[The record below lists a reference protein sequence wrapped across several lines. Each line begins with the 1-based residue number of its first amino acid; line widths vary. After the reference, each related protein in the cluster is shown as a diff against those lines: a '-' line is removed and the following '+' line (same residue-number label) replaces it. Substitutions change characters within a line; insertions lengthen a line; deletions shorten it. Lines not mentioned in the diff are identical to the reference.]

1 MVGLSS
7 DPRGANIPGT
17 EPNIVDN
24 WRYPLNSLAK
34 ALLVTAAIGAA
45 DRAFAAETP
54 ERAPVPLAAPAPAA
68 MPSGALGDSI
78 RAGHELIVNTQVTA
92 KAYVGNGLTCANC
105 HLDAGRQA
113 YAAPLV
119 GLTGMFPEYE
129 SRSASVQSLEERIND
144 CFVRSM
150 NGRKLP
156 SSSAE
161 MVALLAYTAW
171 LSQGVPTGTAVIGRG
186 FKTVSAPNAAD
197 PVRGKALYGEKC
209 GACHGANGQGAPGP
223 GGSFVFPPLWGPQS
237 FNDGAGMARTSI
249 AAAFVQSKM
258 PLGNAG
264 TLSDQDAYDIA
275 AYFTGQPRPAFV
287 PKSRDWPKGRRPA
300 DAR

>member
-1 MVGLSS
+1 DTL
-7 DPRGANIPGT
+7 
-17 EPNIVDN
+17 
-24 WRYPLNSLAK
+24 
-34 ALLVTAAIGAA
+34 
-45 DRAFAAETP
+45 
-54 ERAPVPLAAPAPAA
+54 
-68 MPSGALGDSI
+68 PSGPLGVSI
-78 RAGHELIVNTQVTA
+78 RLGQKIMIDTQSTV

-119 GLTGMFPEYE
+119 GLTGVFPEYQ
-129 SRSASVQSLEERIND
+129 SRSAGVQSLEERLNE

-156 SSSAE
+156 STSAE

-171 LSQGVPTGTAVIGRG
+171 LSQGVPTGVSVVGRG
-186 FKTVSAPNAAD
+186 FRDVKAPGKPDAL
-197 PVRGKALYGEKC
+197 RGKALYAQKC
-209 GACHGANGQGAPGP
+209 AACHGAGGQGTPGA
-223 GGSFVFPPLWGPQS
+223 GGAFVFPPLWGPKS

-249 AAAFVQSKM
+249 AASFVQTKM

-275 AYFTGQPRPAFV
+275 AYFTAQPRPKFIAGA
-287 PKSRDWPKGRRPA
+287 KDWPKGEHPA